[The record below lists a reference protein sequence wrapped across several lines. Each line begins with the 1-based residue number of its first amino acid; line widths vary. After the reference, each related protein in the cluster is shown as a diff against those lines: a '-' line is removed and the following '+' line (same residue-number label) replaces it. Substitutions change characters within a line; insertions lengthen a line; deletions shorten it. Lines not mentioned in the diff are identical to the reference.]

1 MPRKEPGYIP
11 VFLLLVL
18 TGLLRDRSM
27 RKANVVSWLEAT
39 SRGGLWR
46 HSLGNTFFRGLR
58 LLPAASLRGLFPP
71 VFRRKKK
78 VRNGEVLPAR
88 TLVRD
93 EFETRLQ
100 DDFSCRSSV
109 SVRAVKQAPKLQT
122 LQLVPSRTLLH
133 ERDFVLHL
141 PRPVNSVT
149 VCPLHSKSC
158 HVTPPVTCHAC
169 HASCHAS
176 WILPCVN
183 VKTILA

>member
-1 MPRKEPGYIP
+1 M
-11 VFLLLVL
+11 
-18 TGLLRDRSM
+18 
-27 RKANVVSWLEAT
+27 
-39 SRGGLWR
+39 
-46 HSLGNTFFRGLR
+46 
-58 LLPAASLRGLFPP
+58 
-71 VFRRKKK
+71 
-78 VRNGEVLPAR
+78 
-88 TLVRD
+88 RD

-149 VCPLHSKSC
+149 VCPLHSKSS
-158 HVTPPVTCHAC
+158 VT
-169 HASCHAS
+169 ASCHAS